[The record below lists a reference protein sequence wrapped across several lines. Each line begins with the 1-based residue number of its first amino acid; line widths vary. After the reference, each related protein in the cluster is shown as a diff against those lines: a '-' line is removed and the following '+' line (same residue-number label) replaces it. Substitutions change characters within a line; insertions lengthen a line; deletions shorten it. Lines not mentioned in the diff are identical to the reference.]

1 MGAIAVSKKEEEQI
15 EKLRKELGIAS
26 KSAVIRTAL
35 KVLEKKSQEEK
46 LRREIR
52 DSVSRCA
59 AADDR
64 EENKSFFRPPS
75 PARAAANKCRSSAAT
90 YMLSISICASK
101 QSRESFGPRSCSSR
115 ISYMRRDIPR
125 RSLSQL
131 RLACRK
137 SGNSAATHQARPRWH
152 CPRRRSSSWPG
163 DRSGQ
168 RVFPARDRRF
178 TEFFDGRPGESNPH
192 HSKPVRCTFFLA
204 AQLVHN
210 FFALRSSSTPWR
222 ILSLYVSKVA
232 PEPAE

>member
-101 QSRESFGPRSCSSR
+101 QSRESFGPLVLQSDLVYEAGYPSTIVVPTTTRLVENPG
-115 ISYMRRDIPR
+115 I
-125 RSLSQL
+125 L
-131 RLACRK
+131 RLRIK
-137 SGNSAATHQARPRWH
+137 Q
-152 CPRRRSSSWPG
+152 
-163 DRSGQ
+163 GQ
-168 RVFPARDRRF
+168 GGIARDG
-178 TEFFDGRPGESNPH
+178 DLLLGQVIAVANESF
-192 HSKPVRCTFFLA
+192 R
-204 AQLVHN
+204 QEID
-210 FFALRSSSTPWR
+210 ALPNSLMEDLENR
-222 ILSLYVSKVA
+222 IRIILNL
-232 PEPAE
+232 